1 MAKHVTEEDLATGL
15 SGFGDGFSTIT
26 EKRPRRDNP
35 FRGALDEPPAAA
47 DREERVVEMHAPS
60 PEPAPVSQ
68 SPAPRAEYRQHHAEP
83 PRPAPVRRETPAASR
98 SEGREDYLP
107 PRVPTIEESARR
119 VRVHYSEPEPP
130 QTRAQA
136 PRKADIYTERIT
148 LSVSTEMRDEVEAL
162 ARELQRRRTKKE
174 ERITANTVMRV
185 AINALLERFSLDAG
199 DVANNEAELLELAK
213 RKVR

>member
-26 EKRPRRDNP
+26 VKRPRRDNP
-35 FRGALDEPPAAA
+35 FRGALNEPPAAV
-47 DREERVVEMHAPS
+47 DREERVVEMHDPL
-60 PEPAPVSQ
+60 EPAPVSQ
-68 SPAPRAEYRQHHAEP
+68 SPAHREEYRQHHAES

-98 SEGREDYLP
+98 SEGGEDYLP

-119 VRVHYSEPEPP
+119 VRVHYSEPAPP
-130 QTRAQA
+130 PPRVQA